1 MLIFSDYLMQNNTFL
16 WNNINSQNYS
26 CILVCSTENIRICMF
41 SILVTNKFSRDLTS
55 FSTNDKYRRFF
66 IGLYIRLYI
75 KVHIRL
81 QVLSVCIKEELLK
94 KKKKKSWFFFLT
106 NGHEITGWHL
116 PLQVIPVRL
125 LHVRIQTAPSI
136 NGRPKI
142 NVAWKLC
149 SKTVTAQFKVWP
161 SENGGVRWKNYFMPC
176 TKANN
181 TVQRDF
187 QLIFLYI

>member
-1 MLIFSDYLMQNNTFL
+1 MKYD
-16 WNNINSQNYS
+16 
-26 CILVCSTENIRICMF
+26 R
-41 SILVTNKFSRDLTS
+41 FSRLLSHTCS
-55 FSTNDKYRRFF
+55 QWRKYKSTNMLGYYHQHIFEVHKQLFHKWETCMNFTGLCAF
-66 IGLYIRLYI
+66 IKQHSY
-75 KVHIRL
+75 L
-81 QVLSVCIKEELLK
+81 QVLPMYKRRTALK
-94 KKKKKSWFFFLT
+94 KKKSCFFLSDKRAWNNRLT
-106 NGHEITGWHL
+106 SL
-116 PLQVIPVRL
+116 PLRVIPVRL

-149 SKTVTAQFKVWP
+149 SETVTAQFQVWP

-187 QLIFLYI
+187 QLIFLYMK

>member
-1 MLIFSDYLMQNNTFL
+1 MYVYERAHPPTSAL
-16 WNNINSQNYS
+16 
-26 CILVCSTENIRICMF
+26 CM
-41 SILVTNKFSRDLTS
+41 
-55 FSTNDKYRRFF
+55 Y
-66 IGLYIRLYI
+66 
-75 KVHIRL
+75 
-81 QVLSVCIKEELLK
+81 KEELLEK
-94 KKKKKSWFFFLT
+94 KKEKKSCFSFLT

-176 TKANN
+176 IKANN

-187 QLIFLYI
+187 QLIFIYISKIKFTSTQLLNCYVR

>member
-1 MLIFSDYLMQNNTFL
+1 MYVYQRAHPPTSAL
-16 WNNINSQNYS
+16 
-26 CILVCSTENIRICMF
+26 CMYKKK
-41 SILVTNKFSRDLTS
+41 N
-55 FSTNDKYRRFF
+55 
-66 IGLYIRLYI
+66 
-75 KVHIRL
+75 
-81 QVLSVCIKEELLK
+81 CLK
-94 KKKKKSWFFFLT
+94 KKSCFFFLT

-176 TKANN
+176 TKANT

-187 QLIFLYI
+187 QLIFFIYKIKFASIQLLNCYVR

>member
-1 MLIFSDYLMQNNTFL
+1 MRNVHEFYRTL
-16 WNNINSQNYS
+16 WARSSNSTPTS
-26 CILVCSTENIRICMF
+26 KCSLCT
-41 SILVTNKFSRDLTS
+41 
-55 FSTNDKYRRFF
+55 
-66 IGLYIRLYI
+66 
-75 KVHIRL
+75 
-81 QVLSVCIKEELLK
+81 KEELLK
-94 KKKKKSWFFFLT
+94 KKKKRAVFFFFLT

-116 PLQVIPVRL
+116 PLRVIPVRL

-149 SKTVTAQFKVWP
+149 SETVTAQFKVWP

-187 QLIFLYI
+187 QLISFYIWNKVFQNIAIELLCQIKETLQRFLIYKVISIMFTELQFYGI

>member
-1 MLIFSDYLMQNNTFL
+1 MILPFFALKNNVNHQCYPWSPTNTQDTETGL
-16 WNNINSQNYS
+16 PQMRNIDM
-26 CILVCSTENIRICMF
+26 I
-41 SILVTNKFSRDLTS
+41 
-55 FSTNDKYRRFF
+55 F
-66 IGLYIRLYI
+66 IGLSICMYI
-75 KVHIRL
+75 KKHIYL
-81 QVLSVCIKEELLK
+81 QVLSICIKELLQK
-94 KKKKKSWFFFLT
+94 KKKHCFFFLT

-187 QLIFLYI
+187 QLIYIER

>member
-1 MLIFSDYLMQNNTFL
+1 M
-16 WNNINSQNYS
+16 
-26 CILVCSTENIRICMF
+26 
-41 SILVTNKFSRDLTS
+41 VTNKYSRYRNRS
-55 FSTNDKYRRFF
+55 STNEKYMCDFYRTLYMYVYQKAHLPTSTLYMYKRRTA
-66 IGLYIRLYI
+66 
-75 KVHIRL
+75 
-81 QVLSVCIKEELLK
+81 LK
-94 KKKKKSWFFFLT
+94 KKKKKRHCFFFLT

-187 QLIFLYI
+187 QLIYIER